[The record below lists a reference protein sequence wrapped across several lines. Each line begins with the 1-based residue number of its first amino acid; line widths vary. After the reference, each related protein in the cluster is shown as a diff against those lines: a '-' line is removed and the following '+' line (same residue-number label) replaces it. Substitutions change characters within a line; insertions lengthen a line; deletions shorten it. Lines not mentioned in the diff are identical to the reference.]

1 MANKKEMNVF
11 LSILESPFT
20 RQLNVMDET
29 YVINQ
34 LKEDTCMVSTDFN
47 RDMAMTQK
55 KGKDNPFVVDYV
67 LPDFTT
73 IRRGYVRPKDEAGS
87 GEQVPTY
94 LLLSL
99 VFTFSCS
106 TDVYFSPWHRL
117 SE

>member
-1 MANKKEMNVF
+1 
-11 LSILESPFT
+11 
-20 RQLNVMDET
+20 MDET

-47 RDMAMTQK
+47 SDMAMSQK

-87 GEQVPTY
+87 GEQVWNF
-94 LLLSL
+94 SDARR
-99 VFTFSCS
+99 VFSTVIIYYTFWIV
-106 TDVYFSPWHRL
+106 TGYQD
-117 SE
+117 E

>member
-1 MANKKEMNVF
+1 
-11 LSILESPFT
+11 
-20 RQLNVMDET
+20 MDET

>member
-1 MANKKEMNVF
+1 MF
-11 LSILESPFT
+11 ESSFY

-47 RDMAMTQK
+47 NDMAMSQK
-55 KGKDNPFVVDYV
+55 KGKDNPFIVDYV

-87 GEQVPTY
+87 VEQV
-94 LLLSL
+94 LLA
-99 VFTFSCS
+99 F
-106 TDVYFSPWHRL
+106 
-117 SE
+117 